1 MAKVT
6 VPTLAGEEA
15 SDDED
20 TVAVKKR
27 TKKAGRKARS
37 KPEGKVRHGDQEA
50 NRKTAEDDMCR
61 IGEYVIGIDLGLLSN
76 RLILQTLTRFR
87 LLLRKLFRGY
97 SMACQDYR

>member
-1 MAKVT
+1 MT

-37 KPEGKVRHGDQEA
+37 KPEGQVLHGDQETKVKA
-50 NRKTAEDDMCR
+50 AEDDMCR
-61 IGEYVIGIDLGLLSN
+61 IGECGIGIDLGLCSN
-76 RLILQTLTRFR
+76 RLILQTLIRFR

>member
-1 MAKVT
+1 MT

-50 NRKTAEDDMCR
+50 NWKTAEDDMCR
-61 IGEYVIGIDLGLLSN
+61 IGECGIGIDLGLCSN
-76 RLILQTLTRFR
+76 RLILQTLIRFR